1 MMTKQEARDLEAQLT
16 TSDDPATI
24 RRVGTIKITDVVS
37 GKSEIHATYAAA
49 DVLKLLNE
57 GYTIEAV
64 ISILEKEEE
73 QKFLAW
79 CD

>member
-1 MMTKQEARDLEAQLT
+1 MMTKEEARDLEAQLT

-49 DVLKLLNE
+49 DFLRLLNE
-57 GYTIEAV
+57 GYSVAAIL
-64 ISILEKEEE
+64 SILEKEEE
-73 QKFLAW
+73 QSFLAW

>member
-1 MMTKQEARDLEAQLT
+1 MMTKEEARDMEAKLT
-16 TSDDPATI
+16 TGDDSATV

-37 GKSEIHATYAAA
+37 GKSEIHTTYAAA

-57 GYTIEAV
+57 GYSVPAV
-64 ISILEKEEE
+64 ISILDKEEE
-73 QKFLAW
+73 QHFLAW